1 VNWNKRDYPVVIM
14 DKMRMWNNVSSAC
27 GLDSATRTRARKN
40 LRHLVNKYPDLAK
53 RVGLA
58 EHIATD
64 WLIEDVPV
72 AMPSNGLAQFK
83 PATHEHSAENKTR
96 A

>member
-1 VNWNKRDYPVVIM
+1 VNLNKRDYPVVIM
-14 DKMRMWNNVSSAC
+14 DKMRTWNNVSAC

-58 EHIATD
+58 EHIAT
-64 WLIEDVPV
+64 
-72 AMPSNGLAQFK
+72 
-83 PATHEHSAENKTR
+83 NKTR
-96 A
+96 AFGENENT